1 MRGWRAWARPH
12 GDSAAR
18 RLCVFLSSNRAAPA
32 ALNGSPL
39 QSDHA
44 LLSPLFSLL
53 STHHFVVQNRFF
65 VCFVFFVVSFHS
77 GDARRNRRA
86 GAPTRA
92 NHALPSPLFSLL
104 SAENQIWIIFYQI
117 FVLAVI
123 AIVHHTGKE
132 VREWA
137 RN

>member
-1 MRGWRAWARPH
+1 MARLGAP
-12 GDSAAR
+12 AR
-18 RLCVFLSSNRAAPA
+18 RFRRASPECESHSTLYRTAIFA
-32 ALNGSPL
+32 VLNGRPL

-53 STHHFVVQNRFF
+53 SALDAHCKVTTHYF
-65 VCFVFFVVSFHS
+65 
-77 GDARRNRRA
+77 
-86 GAPTRA
+86 
-92 NHALPSPLFSLL
+92 LPSPPYSLL
-104 SAENQIWIIFYQI
+104 PAKKQIWIIFYQI